1 MDPMTIGLL
10 AGAGLLKSELVDRPR
25 EERQRQQAANT
36 MRYSPWTG
44 MAPNAVQEADPFGSA
59 IQGGLTG
66 AMLSQSQQKIDADI
80 ASQKAKDAAERSL
93 AGGAGNVG
101 PYKTAEE
108 YPLALAPMEQM
119 QPAVAGPAQ
128 YSPQAGGQMALQPM
142 QFPFM
147 QMGPQQAQPMRLASR

>member
-1 MDPMTIGLL
+1 MTIGLMAGMGL
-10 AGAGLLKSELVDRPR
+10 AKSELIDRPR

-44 MAPNAVQEADPFGSA
+44 MAPNAIQEADPLGSA
-59 IQGGLTG
+59 MESGLTG
-66 AMLSQSQQKIDADI
+66 AMLSQNQQKLDA
-80 ASQKAKDAAERSL
+80 AKAKDIAEIPL
-93 AGGAGNVG
+93 TGGTSPIG

-119 QPAVAGPAQ
+119 QPSVAGPSP

-147 QMGPQQAQPMRLASR
+147 QMGPQPMQPMRLASR

>member
-1 MDPMTIGLL
+1 MDPLTIGLM

-25 EERQRQQAANT
+25 EERQRRQAAIT
-36 MRYSPWTG
+36 ARWSPWTG
-44 MAPNAVQEADPFGSA
+44 MAPGAIQEADPFGSA
-59 IQGGLTG
+59 LQGGLTG
-66 AMLSQSQQKIDADI
+66 AMLSQNQQALDAN
-80 ASQKAKDAAERSL
+80 KAKDVAEVSL
-93 AGGAGNVG
+93 AGGTSPIG

-128 YSPQAGGQMALQPM
+128 YSPQVGGQMALQPM

-147 QMGPQQAQPMRLASR
+147 QMGPQQAQPMRLASK

>member
-1 MDPMTIGLL
+1 MDPVTIGVM
-10 AGAGLLKSELVDRPR
+10 AGLGLAKSELVDRPR
-25 EERQRQQAANT
+25 EQEQRRQAAIT
-36 MRYSPWTG
+36 ARWSPWTG
-44 MAPNAVQEADPFGSA
+44 MAPNAIQTADPFGSA

-66 AMLSQSQQKIDADI
+66 AMLSQNQQAG
-80 ASQKAKDAAERSL
+80 KAKDVAEVSL
-93 AGGAGNVG
+93 AGGTSPIG

-119 QPAVAGPAQ
+119 QPAVAGPSP

-147 QMGPQQAQPMRLASR
+147 QMGPQPMQPMRLASR

>member
-1 MDPMTIGLL
+1 MTIGLM

-25 EERQRQQAANT
+25 EEEQRRRAAVT
-36 MRYSPWTG
+36 ARWSPWTG
-44 MAPNAVQEADPFGSA
+44 MAPNAIQTADPLGSA
-59 IQGGLTG
+59 MQAGLTG
-66 AMLSQSQQKIDADI
+66 AMLSQGQQRLDADI
-80 ASQKAKDAAERSL
+80 ASQKAKDAAELSL

-119 QPAVAGPAQ
+119 QPAVAGPSP
-128 YSPQAGGQMALQPM
+128 YSTQAGGQMALQPM